1 MRPFIPTQHTL
12 ESANKHAHVLTP
24 STASIHP
31 RRYPTHARLLQAW
44 ALFESR
50 YGSLVEARRL
60 IHAAVEHDK
69 SLEPVLKWKLWGS
82 SEPISPYSSGA
93 AASA

>member
-1 MRPFIPTQHTL
+1 MSGASIHTHNIHLKVPTTR
-12 ESANKHAHVLTP
+12 TYP
-24 STASIHP
+24 STDSIHP

-82 SEPISPYSSGA
+82 EPISPYSSGA